1 MEELKMAAFGCWNVG
16 CKKDSGQES
25 VVNLLK
31 SKENEY
37 NFMII
42 LGDNYY
48 PEKINLNKKTKVKQI
63 ESTTMKAGFD
73 CLDKINITKKI
84 IMGNHDIEDG
94 VNQGCSILKYQLK
107 LPWYDVKFPFGYE
120 FHHIKSASGYSTL
133 LVLYI
138 DTNLYTDSDMPC
150 YNQTLNKPREQLKD
164 DQNYFIVQ
172 TLGYITS
179 MSSYNINNVMIC
191 GHEPLI
197 TYKYKENKEKSAF
210 IPELLDLL
218 FNEQYKY
225 KDTNTHFTYVCAD
238 LHVYQYSTIVN
249 SANNQVINQ
258 IILGTGGGELDDLV
272 PNNKSNVKVVGN
284 YTLNIHRTING
295 TNGISQYGYGE
306 LIYNKDGL
314 NHNFISIDNPIY
326 TSYDDS
332 LGYSG
337 YHEVRDDSWYNKYL
351 KYKNKYLKLKEK
363 L

>member
-31 SKENEY
+31 SKEAEY

-120 FHHIKSASGYSTL
+120 FHHINSASGYSTL

-138 DTNLYTDSDMPC
+138 DTNLYTNSDMPC

-164 DQNYFIVQ
+164 DQTYFIVQ
-172 TLGYITS
+172 TLSYITS
-179 MSSYNINNVMIC
+179 MPQYKINNVMIC

-197 TYKYKENKEKSAF
+197 TYKYKEGKEKSAF

-218 FNEQYKY
+218 FIERGKY
-225 KDTNTHFTYVCAD
+225 IDTQFTYVCAD
-238 LHVYQYSTIVN
+238 LHVYQYSTIEN
-249 SANNQVINQ
+249 STNNQVINQ

-272 PNNKSNVKVVGN
+272 PNNKSNVIVVDT
-284 YTLNIHRTING
+284 YTLTIYPSING

-314 NHNFISIDNPIY
+314 THNFISIDNP
-326 TSYDDS
+326 SYNISSNDTA
-332 LGYSG
+332 
-337 YHEVRDDSWYNKYL
+337 YHTAWRNSQYDSWYNKYL